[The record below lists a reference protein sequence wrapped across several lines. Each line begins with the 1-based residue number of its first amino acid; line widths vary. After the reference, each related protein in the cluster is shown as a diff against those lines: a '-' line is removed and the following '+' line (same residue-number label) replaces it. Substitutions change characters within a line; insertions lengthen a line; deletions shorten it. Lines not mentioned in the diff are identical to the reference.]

1 MAKEIK
7 QRIVLEGEK
16 QYNAAIKEAQRN
28 IKTLRSEMKAET
40 AELGNNATA
49 QQKAEV
55 AAKSLKKQI
64 AEQEQVVK
72 TCKEA
77 FEQAKAEYGDNAEV
91 VGKWETK
98 LNEARAALAGM
109 KNDLESNAS
118 VAVSSNK
125 NIMATFD
132 KLASYG
138 ETISGTIEGIFS
150 TCISG
155 VKMVASAVFGEITDL
170 AARANN
176 LTDLAGYW
184 NTSTTNIQ
192 KWQAAVR
199 GSSNDLEDLNA
210 VVKKINFGDSKKIAE
225 LTGVSVAG
233 YKDQWEYAMAVMDSM
248 ASMSYDQK
256 ANAAEQIFGRSTTQA
271 YELLNDWKDIQALLP
286 RFDVENGGIGMTAEQ
301 IEQMNQVSVNLAT
314 LQTTWEEFKRSFE
327 AGAMGQLAVD
337 LTGNAQGVLDA
348 LIEFIDADN
357 ESEREAALQ
366 KLQEEL
372 TSFFTRLGEA
382 ITAAAEALDKVG
394 SELQTSEN
402 GTLRTIGKIISGLG
416 DLLDALG
423 KEETYTQIVN
433 GFRMLADFWLVGKG
447 MQLVNTVANF
457 ASNLGKITNFHFGNN
472 GGTPTVTDTPTVPT
486 NPTVDT
492 GTGSDTG
499 TGVGTGAGIG
509 AALKTFFSS
518 TLAKAAGGA
527 AAFVL
532 TLSDT
537 NGIVPFSGSRNTAHY
552 DQFVNENGELEQW
565 AKDEGYVLLD
575 DGTLWNPNEP
585 TAAEKEAQRIM
596 NGETKYVDSVGFSLP
611 TKRTPQGHTTGY
623 EFTDEQRAAAEDWW
637 DIYRSNPT
645 GGDWDATWDKL
656 EALFANN
663 ENTFDGFMDTLTYLE
678 QTIGDSVYSSEDL
691 PAFLFTDW
699 QGNITNELQK
709 LQEKPGITS
718 DDIAKLNTLPAR
730 IEAAVNRGVSGLK
743 VTIDGRTAGSI
754 LAPYVSQE
762 IARDITA

>member
-16 QYNAAIKEAQRN
+16 QYSAAIKEAQRN
-28 IKTLRSEMKAET
+28 IRTFKSEMKAET
-40 AELGNNATA
+40 AELGLNATA

-64 AEQEQVVK
+64 AEQEAVVK

-91 VGKWETK
+91 VAKWETK
-98 LNEARAALAGM
+98 LNEARATLAGM
-109 KNDLESNAS
+109 KNDFESNAS
-118 VAVSSNK
+118 VAISSNK

-132 KLASYG
+132 QLASYG
-138 ETISGTIEGIFS
+138 ESISGTIENVFS

-155 VKMVASAVFGEITDL
+155 VRYVAAAVFGEITDL
-170 AARANN
+170 AAKANN
-176 LTDLAGYW
+176 ITDLAGYW

-199 GSSNDLEDLNA
+199 GSSNDLADLNT
-210 VVKKINFGDSKKIAE
+210 VVQKINFFDDKKIAE
-225 LTGVSVAG
+225 LTGVSVVG

-256 ANAAEQIFGRSTTQA
+256 SKAAEAIFGRSATKA
-271 YELLNDWKDIQALLP
+271 YELLNDWGDIQKLLP
-286 RFDVENGGIGMTAEQ
+286 RFDVENGGLGMTEEQ
-301 IEQMNQVSVNLAT
+301 IAQMNEVSVNLAT
-314 LQTTWEEFKRSFE
+314 LKETWEQFKNSFE

-337 LTGNAQGVLDA
+337 LSSNAQGVLDA
-348 LIEFIDADN
+348 LIEFLNADN

-366 KLQEEL
+366 KLQDEL
-372 TSFFTRLGEA
+372 TSFFTRIGEA

-394 SELQTSEN
+394 SELQASEN
-402 GTLRTIGKIISGLG
+402 GTLRVIGRIISGLG
-416 DLLDALG
+416 DLLESLS
-423 KEETYTQIVN
+423 KEETYTKILE
-433 GFRMLADFWLVGKG
+433 GFRMLADFWLIGKG

-457 ASNLGKITNFHFGNN
+457 ANNLGKITNFHFGNN
-472 GGTPTVTDTPTVPT
+472 GGTPTVTDTPTAPT
-486 NPTVDT
+486 NT

-499 TGVGTGAGIG
+499 TGVGTGVGIG

-532 TLSDT
+532 TLTDT

-552 DQFVNENGELEQW
+552 DQFTSENGELEQW

-575 DGTLWNPNEP
+575 DGTIWNPNEP
-585 TAAEKEAQRIM
+585 TASQKEAQRIA
-596 NGETKYVDSVGFSLP
+596 NGETKYVETAGFSLP
-611 TKRTPQGHTTGY
+611 TKRTPHGKVMGY
-623 EFTDEQRAAAEDWW
+623 EFTDEQRAVAEDWW

-645 GGDWDATWDKL
+645 GDDWDATWDKL
-656 EALFANN
+656 EALFTNN
-663 ENTFDGFMDTLTYLE
+663 EKTFDGFMDTLTYLE

-699 QGNITNELQK
+699 QGNITDELQK
-709 LQEKPGITS
+709 LQDKPGITS

>member
-16 QYNAAIKEAQRN
+16 QYSAAIKEAQRN
-28 IKTLRSEMKAET
+28 IKTFKSEMKAET
-40 AELGNNATA
+40 AELGLNATA

-64 AEQEQVVK
+64 AEQEAVVK

-91 VGKWETK
+91 VAKWETK
-98 LNEARAALAGM
+98 LNEARATLAGM
-109 KNDLESNAS
+109 KNDFESNAS
-118 VAVSSNK
+118 VAISSNK

-132 KLASYG
+132 KMADYG

-155 VKMVASAVFGEITDL
+155 VKMVAAAVFGEITDL

-192 KWQAAVR
+192 RWQAAVKA
-199 GSSNDLEDLNA
+199 SSNELSDLNT
-210 VVKKINFGDSKKIAE
+210 VVQKINFFDDKKIAE
-225 LTGVSVAG
+225 LTHVSVAG
-233 YKDQWEYAMAVMDSM
+233 RKDQWEYAMAVMSSM
-248 ASMSYDQK
+248 ASMSYEQK
-256 ANAAEQIFGRSTTQA
+256 TKAAEAIFGRSATKA
-271 YELLNDWKDIQALLP
+271 YELLNDWGEIQGLLP
-286 RFDVENGGIGMTAEQ
+286 RFDVENGGIGMTEEQ
-301 IEQMNQVSVNLAT
+301 IAQMNEVSVNLAT

-337 LTGNAQGVLDA
+337 LSSNAQGVLDA
-348 LIEFIDADN
+348 LIEFLNADN

-366 KLQEEL
+366 KLQDEL
-372 TSFFTRLGEA
+372 TSFFTRIGEA

-402 GTLRTIGKIISGLG
+402 GTLRVIGRIISGLG
-416 DLLDALG
+416 DLLDSLS
-423 KEETYTQIVN
+423 KEETYTKILD
-433 GFRMLADFWLVGKG
+433 GFRMLADFWLIGKG

-457 ASNLGKITNFHFGNN
+457 ANNLGKITNFHFGNN

-486 NPTVDT
+486 NT
-492 GTGSDTG
+492 GAGSDTG
-499 TGVGTGAGIG
+499 TGVGTGVGIG

-532 TLSDT
+532 TLTDT

-552 DQFVNENGELEQW
+552 DQFTNENGELEQW

-575 DGTLWNPNEP
+575 DGTIWNPNEP
-585 TAAEKEAQRIM
+585 TASQKEAQRIA
-596 NGETKYVDSVGFSLP
+596 NGETKYVETAGFSLP
-611 TKRTPQGHTTGY
+611 TKRTPQGKVMGY
-623 EFTDEQRAAAEDWW
+623 EFTDEQRAVAEDWW

-645 GGDWDATWDKL
+645 GDDWDATWDKL
-656 EALFANN
+656 EALFSDN
-663 ENTFDGFMDTLTYLE
+663 EKTFDGFMDTLTYLE
-678 QTIGDSVYSSEDL
+678 QTIGDGVYSSEDL
-691 PAFLFTDW
+691 PEFLFAGW
-699 QGNITNELQK
+699 EGNITDELKK
-709 LQEKPGITS
+709 LEEKPGITS

-730 IEAAVNRGVSGLK
+730 IEAAVNRGVSGIK
-743 VTIDGRTAGSI
+743 VTIDGQPAGRI

-762 IARDITA
+762 IAREINA